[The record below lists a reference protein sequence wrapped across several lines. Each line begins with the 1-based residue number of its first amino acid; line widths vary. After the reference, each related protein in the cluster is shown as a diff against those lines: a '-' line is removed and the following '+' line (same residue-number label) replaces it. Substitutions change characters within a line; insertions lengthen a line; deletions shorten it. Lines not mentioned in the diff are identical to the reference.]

1 MNFNISIFNSYFSLV
16 MDTDNPCF
24 SSEDSLIYNE
34 LLPILLF
41 LTLASVLA
49 LIIVLLSYF
58 LSIQNPD
65 TEKLSSYECG
75 FEPYEDA
82 RNIFDVKFYI
92 VAILFILFD
101 IEAIEILRGPQG
113 TLFGRNTIG
122 GVINIK
128 RTKPTGELGAKIK
141 IGVEE
146 DNTQDLQAVVN
157 LPIGSFIN

>member
-101 IEAIEILRGPQG
+101 IEAMF
-113 TLFGRNTIG
+113 LFPWSVCLSQLNALGFWAMIDF
-122 GVINIK
+122 II
-128 RTKPTGELGAKIK
+128 ELGV
-141 IGVEE
+141 G
-146 DNTQDLQAVVN
+146 
-157 LPIGSFIN
+157 FIYVWYVGALEWD